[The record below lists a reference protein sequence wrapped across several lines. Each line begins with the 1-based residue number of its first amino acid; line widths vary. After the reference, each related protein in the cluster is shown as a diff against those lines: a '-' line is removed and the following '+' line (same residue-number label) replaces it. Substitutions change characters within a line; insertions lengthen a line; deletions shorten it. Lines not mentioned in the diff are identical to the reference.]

1 MESKK
6 GYTNIEEFVVR
17 AVEYNQEAGM
27 IIKLL
32 LL

>member
-17 AVEYNQEAGM
+17 AVNYNEEVRI
-27 IIKLL
+27 IIK
-32 LL
+32 